1 MSIETSLLYINNI
14 SKQLKSQAQSLK
26 NQSSTISENFN
37 NELENNL
44 KTTTPIKIQPVDY
57 EKIYKNMK
65 ELENIKQV
73 INSSDKFYN
82 DIKIGLTTP
91 FENYHNLNEEDQ
103 NKIKKTTVD
112 IFGAEKGTIKLITCA
127 SVRQFYP
134 PIIKIALGEVM
145 SYMTKEVSIAFG
157 NNLQKNINN
166 AMKNE
171 NLLTTNEKGVV
182 VLDFDEKGFLNFIYS
197 IIKDNEENEK
207 DKSLN
212 NLYEKLLKETDR
224 RYHPFET
231 MKREEALRKKQF
243 QQEKEEK
250 SKSNNDESLELTEAS
265 LVAELLSK
273 NELNQNPLNEFK
285 RLSNLLYLENYNSY
299 DYLEVLK
306 NLNKNTTKV

>member
-14 SKQLKSQAQSLK
+14 SKQLKSEAQTHK
-26 NQSSTISENFN
+26 NQSNTISENFN

-91 FENYHNLNEEDQ
+91 FENYHNLNEEEQ

-112 IFGAEKGTIKLITCA
+112 IFGAEKGTIQLITCA

-145 SYMTKEVSIAFG
+145 SYMTKEESIAFG

-197 IIKDNEENEK
+197 IIKDNETNEE
-207 DKSLN
+207 DKPLN

-231 MKREEALRKKQF
+231 MEREEALRKKQF

-250 SKSNNDESLELTEAS
+250 LKSNKDEFLELTE
-265 LVAELLSK
+265 EPLLDDFSTK
-273 NELNQNPLNEFK
+273 NELNQNSLSEFK
-285 RLSNLLYLENYNSY
+285 KISNLLYLKNCNSY
-299 DYLEVLK
+299 DYLKVLK
-306 NLNKNTTKV
+306 ELNNTTKE

>member
-14 SKQLKSQAQSLK
+14 SKQLKSQAQTHK
-26 NQSSTISENFN
+26 NQSNTISENFN

-91 FENYHNLNEEDQ
+91 FENYHNLNEEEQ

-145 SYMTKEVSIAFG
+145 SYMTKEESIAFG

-197 IIKDNEENEK
+197 IMKDNETNEE
-207 DKSLN
+207 DKPLN

-231 MKREEALRKKQF
+231 MEREEALRKKQF

-250 SKSNNDESLELTEAS
+250 LKSNKDEFLELTE
-265 LVAELLSK
+265 EPLLDDFSTK
-273 NELNQNPLNEFK
+273 NELNQNSLSEFK
-285 RLSNLLYLENYNSY
+285 KISNSLYLKNCNSY
-299 DYLEVLK
+299 DYLKVLK
-306 NLNKNTTKV
+306 ELNNTTKE

>member
-14 SKQLKSQAQSLK
+14 SKQLKPQAQSHK
-26 NQSSTISENFN
+26 NQSSTVPENFN

-44 KTTTPIKIQPVDY
+44 KTTSPIKIQPVDY
-57 EKIYKNMK
+57 EEIYKNMK

-91 FENYHNLNEEDQ
+91 FENYHNLNEEEQ

-134 PIIKIALGEVM
+134 PRIKIALGEVM
-145 SYMTKEVSIAFG
+145 SYMTKEESIAFG

-182 VLDFDEKGFLNFIYS
+182 VLNFDEKGFLNFIYS
-197 IIKDNEENEK
+197 IMKDNETNEE
-207 DKSLN
+207 DKPLN

-250 SKSNNDESLELTEAS
+250 LKSNKDEFLELTEEP
-265 LVAELLSK
+265 LVDDFSTK
-273 NELNQNPLNEFK
+273 NELNQNSLIEFK
-285 RLSNLLYLENYNSY
+285 KISNLLYLKNCNSY
-299 DYLEVLK
+299 DYLKVLK
-306 NLNKNTTKV
+306 ELTNTPKD

>member
-1 MSIETSLLYINNI
+1 MSIETSLFYINNT
-14 SKQLKSQAQSLK
+14 SKQLKSQAQSHK
-26 NQSSTISENFN
+26 NQSSTIPENFN
-37 NELENNL
+37 NQLENNL

-73 INSSDKFYN
+73 IDSSDKFYN
-82 DIKIGLTTP
+82 DIKIGLTIP
-91 FENYHNLNEEDQ
+91 FENYHNLNEEEQ

-112 IFGAEKGTIKLITCA
+112 IFGAEKGTIQLITCA

-134 PIIKIALGEVM
+134 PRIKIALGEVM
-145 SYMTKEVSIAFG
+145 SYMTKEESIAFG

-182 VLDFDEKGFLNFIYS
+182 VLNFDEKGFLNFIYS
-197 IIKDNEENEK
+197 IMKDNETNEE
-207 DKSLN
+207 DKPLN

-231 MKREEALRKKQF
+231 MEREEALRKKQF

-250 SKSNNDESLELTEAS
+250 LKSNKDESLELTGDS
-265 LVAELLSK
+265 SITELLSK

-285 RLSNLLYLENYNSY
+285 RFSNFLYLENYNSY
-299 DYLEVLK
+299 DYLEVLN
-306 NLNKNTTKV
+306 NLNKNTTKE

>member
-14 SKQLKSQAQSLK
+14 SKQLKPQAQSHK
-26 NQSSTISENFN
+26 NQSSTVPENFN

-57 EKIYKNMK
+57 EEIYKNMK

-91 FENYHNLNEEDQ
+91 FENYHNLNEEEQ

-134 PIIKIALGEVM
+134 PRIKIALGEVM
-145 SYMTKEVSIAFG
+145 SYMTKEESIAFG

-182 VLDFDEKGFLNFIYS
+182 VLNFDEKGFLNFIYS
-197 IIKDNEENEK
+197 IMKDNETNEE
-207 DKSLN
+207 DKPLN

-250 SKSNNDESLELTEAS
+250 LKSNKDEFLELTEEP
-265 LVAELLSK
+265 LVDDFSTK
-273 NELNQNPLNEFK
+273 NELNQNSLSEFK
-285 RLSNLLYLENYNSY
+285 KISNLLYLKNCNSY
-299 DYLEVLK
+299 DYLKVLK
-306 NLNKNTTKV
+306 ELTNTPKD